1 MSVETEKQTDAVDA
15 AGIANAEPA
24 SEADLIPVYIMG
36 KRYMVPP
43 TLTIM
48 KAMEWAG
55 YKLIRGVG
63 CRGGFCGAC
72 ATAYRV
78 LGDPKLHFG
87 LACQTVVEPNM
98 YLAQIPFFP
107 AQRATYDI
115 SQLEPSAATLFST
128 YPEVLRCLGC
138 GACTKACPQEIDV
151 RGYMAAG
158 MRGDL
163 AAMADLSFDC
173 IMCGLCAA
181 RCPAEEA
188 QYNIAI
194 LARRLYGRYLSPRSE
209 HLQERL
215 REIEGGVFG
224 AQLAE
229 LKGLSREELVA
240 RYQAREIEP
249 AEGTIVEED

>member
-1 MSVETEKQTDAVDA
+1 MTD
-15 AGIANAEPA
+15 
-24 SEADLIPVYIMG
+24 ADLIPVYIMG
-36 KRYMVPP
+36 KRYMVPS

-55 YKLIRGVG
+55 YTLIRGVG

-72 ATAYRV
+72 ATTYRI
-78 LGDPKLHFG
+78 LGDPKLYFG
-87 LACQTVVEPNM
+87 LACQTVVQPDM

-115 SQLEPSAATLFST
+115 TQLEPTAVTLFST

-138 GACTKACPQEIDV
+138 GACTKACPQDIDV
-151 RGYMAAG
+151 RTYMAAG
-158 MRGDL
+158 MRGDI
-163 AAMADLSFDC
+163 ATMADLSFDC

-194 LARRLYGRYLSPRSE
+194 LARRLYGRYLAPRSG
-209 HLQERL
+209 HLRKRL
-215 REIEGGVFG
+215 EEVEAGTFD
-224 AQLAE
+224 ADLEE
-229 LKGLSREELVA
+229 LKGLDEEELMVRYKA
-240 RYQAREIEP
+240 RDIEP
-249 AEGTIVEED
+249 K

>member
-1 MSVETEKQTDAVDA
+1 MS
-15 AGIANAEPA
+15 EP
-24 SEADLIPVYIMG
+24 DLIPVYIMG

-55 YKLIRGVG
+55 YTLIRGVG

-72 ATAYRV
+72 ATTYRV
-78 LGDPKLHFG
+78 LGDPKLYFG
-87 LACQTVVEPNM
+87 LACQTVVQPNM

-107 AQRATYDI
+107 AQRSTYDI
-115 SQLEPSAATLFST
+115 RELEPTATTLFST

-138 GACTKACPQEIDV
+138 GACTKACPQDIDV
-151 RGYMAAG
+151 RAYMAAG
-158 MRGDL
+158 MKGDI
-163 AAMADLSFDC
+163 AKMADLSFDC

-194 LARRLYGRYLSPRSE
+194 LARRLYGRYLAPRSE
-209 HLQERL
+209 HLCERL
-215 REIEGGVFG
+215 GELKAG
-224 AQLAE
+224 AFDAALEE
-229 LKGLSREELVA
+229 LKGLDEDELMRRYKA
-240 RYQAREIEP
+240 RDIEP
-249 AEGTIVEED
+249 K

>member
-1 MSVETEKQTDAVDA
+1 METEKQPEVT
-15 AGIANAEPA
+15 
-24 SEADLIPVYIMG
+24 EADLIPVYIMG

-43 TLTIM
+43 SLTIM

-72 ATAYRV
+72 ATAYRI
-78 LGDPKLHFG
+78 LGDPKLYFG
-87 LACQTVVEPNM
+87 LACQTVVQPDM

-115 SQLEPSAATLFST
+115 TQLEPVATTLFST

-151 RGYMAAG
+151 RTYMAAG
-158 MRGDL
+158 MKGDI
-163 AAMADLSFDC
+163 ARMADLSFDC

-181 RCPAEEA
+181 RCPAEED

-194 LARRLYGRYLSPRSE
+194 LARRLYGRYLAPRSE
-209 HLQERL
+209 HLGERL
-215 REIEGGVFG
+215 AEIEVGKFD
-224 AQLAE
+224 AEIEE
-229 LKGLSREELVA
+229 LKGLDEEELVVRYKA
-240 RYQAREIEP
+240 RDIEP
-249 AEGTIVEED
+249 K

>member
-1 MSVETEKQTDAVDA
+1 METEKQPEVT
-15 AGIANAEPA
+15 
-24 SEADLIPVYIMG
+24 EADLIPVYIMG

-43 TLTIM
+43 SLTIM

-72 ATAYRV
+72 ATAYRI
-78 LGDPKLHFG
+78 LGDPKLYFG
-87 LACQTVVEPNM
+87 LACQTVVQPDM

-115 SQLEPSAATLFST
+115 TRLEPVATTLFSA

-138 GACTKACPQEIDV
+138 GACTKACPQDIDV
-151 RGYMAAG
+151 RAYMAAG
-158 MRGDL
+158 MKGDI
-163 AAMADLSFDC
+163 ARMADLSFDC

-194 LARRLYGRYLSPRSE
+194 LARRLYGRYLAPRSE
-209 HLQERL
+209 HLGERL
-215 REIEGGVFG
+215 AEIEAGKFDAEVE
-224 AQLAE
+224 E
-229 LKGLSREELVA
+229 LKGLDEEELVA
-240 RYQAREIEP
+240 RYKARDIEP
-249 AEGTIVEED
+249 K